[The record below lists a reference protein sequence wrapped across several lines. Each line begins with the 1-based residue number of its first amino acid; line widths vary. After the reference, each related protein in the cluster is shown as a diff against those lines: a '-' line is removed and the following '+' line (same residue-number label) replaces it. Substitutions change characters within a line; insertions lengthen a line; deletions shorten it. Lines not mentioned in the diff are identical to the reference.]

1 MQVVNIFPLAIL
13 EASVKLETA
22 QRVEDYVVSKISLL
36 NQSEDTFDTYKTD
49 YWETKIKVH
58 EGVPEFWDEILECI
72 KEYSNQTSI
81 AVDFESL
88 SMHYWTQDYNDGDS
102 HDVHAHGC
110 VGISG
115 IYWVRAN
122 EAAGPVRIYS
132 PNPYTELTKWN
143 DMESPFSRSVI
154 DVYPKKGK
162 LILFPSYL
170 QHRVMPSGKNTE
182 RTTIAFNVK

>member
-1 MQVVNIFPLAIL
+1 MPIVNIFPLAIL
-13 EASVKLETA
+13 EASVTPETA
-22 QRVEDYVVSKISLL
+22 QAVEDFVVPQVDLL
-36 NQSEDTFDTYKTD
+36 KQSEDTFDTYKTD

-58 EGVPEFWDEILECI
+58 ESVPQLWDEILEYI
-72 KEYSNQTSI
+72 KEYSEETTI
-81 AVDFESL
+81 AVNFDGL
-88 SMHYWTQDYNDGDS
+88 SMHYWTQEYKEGDS
-102 HDVHAHGC
+102 HDMHAHGC

-132 PNPYTELTKWN
+132 PNPYTELTSWN
-143 DMESPFSRSVI
+143 DMNNPFSRSVV

-170 QHRVMPSGKNTE
+170 QHRVMPSGKNAE